1 MIATKTRNPKIVGNV
16 EYARELLSGLVNA
29 FEECIEYRKHSIA
42 DIRAKYIVTMP
53 VEQETVLSYSEQKQ
67 LRLRSYEIQPRDEE
81 IQFIEDEDR
90 LYRAQVAFCKLALP
104 ADTFED

>member
-42 DIRAKYIVTMP
+42 DIRAKYIVTIP
-53 VEQETVLSYSEQKQ
+53 EETPLSYSEEKE

-104 ADTFED
+104 ADTFEG